1 MINHR
6 FCKAVIAATLL
17 LSGGGLAAQEAAEY
31 VPGAEN
37 LKAREEFQDNKF
49 GIFLHWGLYSMP
61 GQGEWYMNTGN
72 IDRCEYEK
80 LASAFYPS
88 RFDAAEWVSAIKAS
102 GAKYICITSRHHD
115 GFSMFDT
122 EYSDYNIVDATPF
135 GRDVLKELADECH
148 RQGIK
153 LHFYYSHLDW
163 RRDDYP
169 QGNTGRGTG
178 RPEGHGDW
186 PSYYRFMNNQLT
198 ELLTN
203 YGEIGAIWFDGFWD
217 QPIDFDWQ
225 SDEQYALIHRLQ
237 PACLVGNNHHRDPYP
252 GEDIQIFERDKPGEN
267 TAGYSG
273 QDISTLPLETCQT
286 MNNTWGYNIK
296 DQNYKSTEDLIHY
309 LVETAGNN
317 GNLLL
322 NIGPQPNGELPAT
335 AVQRLKEMGDWLAV
349 YGETIYGTRGGDI
362 APHPWGVS
370 TRKGDRLFVHILD
383 LADDGLYLPLKAKVK
398 AAKVFADGT
407 PVEYKQEK
415 GGGVL
420 LRLPKVPDETDYVIE
435 ITLKQ

>member
-6 FCKAVIAATLL
+6 FCKAVIVAALL
-17 LSGGGLAAQEAAEY
+17 LSGGGLAAQDAAEY

-335 AVQRLKEMGDWLAV
+335 AVQRLKETGDWLAV

>member
-1 MINHR
+1 
-6 FCKAVIAATLL
+6 
-17 LSGGGLAAQEAAEY
+17 
-31 VPGAEN
+31 
-37 LKAREEFQDNKF
+37 
-49 GIFLHWGLYSMP
+49 
-61 GQGEWYMNTGN
+61 
-72 IDRCEYEK
+72 
-80 LASAFYPS
+80 
-88 RFDAAEWVSAIKAS
+88 
-102 GAKYICITSRHHD
+102 
-115 GFSMFDT
+115 
-122 EYSDYNIVDATPF
+122 
-135 GRDVLKELADECH
+135 
-148 RQGIK
+148 
-153 LHFYYSHLDW
+153 
-163 RRDDYP
+163 
-169 QGNTGRGTG
+169 
-178 RPEGHGDW
+178 
-186 PSYYRFMNNQLT
+186 MNNQLT